1 MIIRAATSQDAAAIG
16 QLWVQLVEYHRQL
29 DDRMPIAAPD
39 GAERYAYRVRD
50 SLDDTHTRVFVAD
63 DDGQV
68 MGYVMGVIVD
78 LLPEMFAEERAGF
91 LADIF
96 VLPEYRDKGIG
107 KALVNALK
115 AWFRA
120 RDIYHFE
127 WYVASKNRAGI
138 AFWRSVQGEEVM
150 LRMRASTDDD

>member
-1 MIIRAATSQDAAAIG
+1 MIIRAAKTQDAAEIG

-39 GAERYAYRVRD
+39 GAERYAYRVQD
-50 SLDDTHTRVFVAD
+50 SIEDSHTKVFVAED
-63 DDGQV
+63 DNKV
-68 MGYVMGVIVD
+68 VGYVMGVVVD
-78 LLPEMFAEERAGF
+78 LLPEMFAEERGGF

-96 VLPEYRDKGIG
+96 VLPEYRSKGTG

-120 RDIYHFE
+120 RDIEHFE
-127 WYVASKNRAGI
+127 WYVATKNTSGI
-138 AFWRSVQGEEVM
+138 AFWRSVQGEDVM
-150 LRMRASTDDD
+150 LRMRAKTDSE